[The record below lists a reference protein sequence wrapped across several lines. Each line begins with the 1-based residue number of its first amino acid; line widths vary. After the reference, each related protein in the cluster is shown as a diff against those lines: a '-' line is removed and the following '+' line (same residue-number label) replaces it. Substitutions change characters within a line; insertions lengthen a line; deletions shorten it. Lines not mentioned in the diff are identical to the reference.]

1 MKESSRTSP
10 RPQPASPKAV
20 QAPPTRVG
28 GTPADPSP
36 EPDNKPS
43 TKSRPSLL
51 SRPMTQRHPGAPRP
65 RPVQVH
71 RDPEARVVSSEERP
85 VRGPW
90 DENSSFRLYIREAV
104 ETPLLTP
111 AEEIVLAAR
120 IHAGDESAREHM
132 IKANLRLVVKIARE
146 YEDYGLPL
154 LDLINEGN
162 IGLMRA
168 VEGFDPAQGARFSTY
183 ASWWIKQGIKRALVN
198 ANQPVHIPAYMLEL
212 VGKWKQAHRR
222 LEAELGAAPSLQD
235 LARVMDLPIRKVRLI
250 KRAVK
255 ALQSPSQAPL
265 NTFGELMNLSDI
277 IADNRASEPGESM
290 FKDEELKLLR
300 QLLDSIDDREAK
312 VIRMRF
318 GLDGSEP
325 MTLKEIAD
333 ELGMSRERARQIS
346 DEAITKLHEKLTS
359 DRPTQHVREGESMF
373 AK

>member
-1 MKESSRTSP
+1 MSGEVTVSNSQSGS
-10 RPQPASPKAV
+10 A
-20 QAPPTRVG
+20 G
-28 GTPADPSP
+28 
-36 EPDNKPS
+36 
-43 TKSRPSLL
+43 
-51 SRPMTQRHPGAPRP
+51 
-65 RPVQVH
+65 
-71 RDPEARVVSSEERP
+71 ARVESVPATARDRRSTS
-85 VRGPW
+85 
-90 DENSSFRLYIREAV
+90 DLQHYIREISK
-104 ETPLLTP
+104 TPLLTL
-111 AEEIVLAAR
+111 EEERELGWKVLN
-120 IHAGDESAREHM
+120 ENCPMARERM
-132 IKANLRLVVKIARE
+132 IRSNLRLVVAIAKHYSNR
-146 YEDYGLPL
+146 GLPL
-154 LDLINEGN
+154 SDLIEEGN